1 MDFAG
6 AYTGDHVKFL
16 LEGFLVTL
24 QVAFISIILS
34 FLIGSVIGILRYAR
48 IPVLSQVLMLLVETI
63 RNLPLLLI
71 IFFTYFA
78 LPEMGMKLEIKT
90 AAIAALTIFEAAMLS
105 EIVRSGLLSIEKGQ
119 IEAARSSG
127 LSYVQTLQY
136 VILPQALR
144 RMVPPIVSQFISLLK
159 DTSLAVII
167 ALPELTHNAQIIN
180 GQNINY
186 TIPTYLLVA
195 VMFFVVNFSLSLV
208 ARRLETRQKTGKN
221 KAEIQ
226 KLKTQGLQA

>member
-1 MDFAG
+1 LDFVG
-6 AYTGDHVKFL
+6 AYTGAHVKFL

-24 QVAFISIILS
+24 QVAFISIIFS
-34 FLIGSVIGILRYAR
+34 FLIGSIIGILRYAK

-127 LSYVQTLQY
+127 LTYVQTLQH
-136 VILPQALR
+136 VILPQALH

-180 GQNINY
+180 GQSVNY

-208 ARRLETRQKTGKN
+208 ARRLETRQKAGKH
-221 KAEIQ
+221 KTEIQ
-226 KLKTQGLQA
+226 KLKTQNLQA